1 MMIDPPVVQL
11 RVRSIHFA
19 LAKNFN
25 KILKN
30 VFIALPIFL
39 FIIKNVLFWGWGG
52 SDFGNPEPHA
62 TFYSY
67 AAPRPST
74 YISDWSWNIWCDRK
88 HPVHLR
94 VQQ

>member
-1 MMIDPPVVQL
+1 M
-11 RVRSIHFA
+11 F
-19 LAKNFN
+19 
-25 KILKN
+25 
-30 VFIALPIFL
+30 
-39 FIIKNVLFWGWGG
+39 WGG

-62 TFYSY
+62 SFYSY
-67 AAPRPST
+67 AAPQPST